1 MKCLVVDDNPD
12 DRSVVER
19 VLSRTGYQIQ
29 AAASGPMAL
38 QMLEKETFDVVLV
51 DLGMNEMSGAETMRA
66 LRKRDPS
73 LRLLVVSGFEDRRHV
88 LEALASGAD
97 GYIVR
102 HEIGER
108 LVTAVQEVAAGKSP
122 MSARVSSILLH
133 SYRRTQPNV
142 AVRPERPRPAE
153 LPDTAGE
160 IDLPG
165 KKS

>member
-19 VLSRTGYQIQ
+19 ILSRTGYQIQ

-38 QMLEKETFDVVLV
+38 QMIAKETYDVVLV
-51 DLGMNEMSGAETMRA
+51 DLGMSEMSGAETMRA
-66 LRKRDPS
+66 LRKTDPT

-88 LEALASGAD
+88 LEALAAGAD

-122 MSARVSSILLH
+122 MSARISNILLH
-133 SYRRTQPNV
+133 SYRRTQPHV
-142 AVRPERPRPAE
+142 AVRP
-153 LPDTAGE
+153 
-160 IDLPG
+160 
-165 KKS
+165 